1 MVMPKPNVKEQLV
14 ATSLSLLHS
23 KGFNATSV
31 QDITA
36 AAGVP
41 KGSFYNHFASKEALG
56 LEVLQRYSQNAAALG
71 AALHDS
77 SLPPLER
84 IQQYFRDYIES
95 NVALDF
101 NCGCLL
107 GNFSTELSNQ
117 VPAIRQAMQVSFAES
132 SSALA
137 AVIAAGQQDGS
148 IAKTH
153 PAGELADFVT
163 DAWQGAVLRS
173 KAEHSREPL
182 DRFARMVL
190 ARILS

>member
-1 MVMPKPNVKEQLV
+1 MPKPNVKQQLV
-14 ATSLSLLHS
+14 ATSLNLLHN

-56 LEVLQRYSQNAAALG
+56 LEVLQEYAAAAGRLA
-71 AALHDS
+71 AALHDT
-77 SLPPLER
+77 SLPPLQR
-84 IQQYFRDYIES
+84 IRQYFDDFIAS
-95 NVALDF
+95 NAQADF

-107 GNFSTELSNQ
+107 GNFSTELSTQ
-117 VPAIRQAMQVSFAES
+117 VPAIRDAMQTAFAQW
-132 SSALA
+132 AGVLT
-137 AVIAAGQQDGS
+137 AVIAEGQRDGS
-148 IAKTH
+148 IGAAY
-153 PAGELADFVT
+153 PAAELAEFVI

-182 DRFARMVL
+182 DRYVRMML
-190 ARILS
+190 GRILS

>member
-1 MVMPKPNVKEQLV
+1 MPKPNVKEQIV
-14 ATSLSLLHS
+14 STSLNLLHS

-41 KGSFYNHFASKEALG
+41 KGSFYNHFDSKDALAV
-56 LEVLQRYSQNAAALG
+56 EVLRRYSEQSAEVG
-71 AALHDS
+71 AVLRDK
-77 SLPPLER
+77 SLTPMARL
-84 IQQYFRDYIES
+84 QQYFGKFIQS
-95 NVALDF
+95 NVDHDF
-101 NCGCLL
+101 NCGCMI

-117 VPAIRQAMQVSFAES
+117 IPAVRQEMQSSFGGWAGMLVE
-132 SSALA
+132 
-137 AVIAAGQQDGS
+137 VIGEGQRDGS
-148 IAKTH
+148 IGNTM
-153 PAGELADFVT
+153 PARELADFVI

-190 ARILS
+190 GRLLT